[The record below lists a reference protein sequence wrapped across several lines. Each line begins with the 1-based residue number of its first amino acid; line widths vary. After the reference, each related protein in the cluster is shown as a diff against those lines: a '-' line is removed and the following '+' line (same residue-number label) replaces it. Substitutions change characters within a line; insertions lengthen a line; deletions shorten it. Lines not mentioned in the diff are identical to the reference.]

1 MILDFAEQPNSSLH
15 RRWAVENEHELVTSL
30 SEEEL
35 EALANS
41 VLAPS
46 AQSRLDTLL
55 EKKSDGLLTTL
66 ESSELDALLSQVDQ
80 LTILKTR
87 SRFTLQQHAKA
98 AGA

>member
-1 MILDFAEQPNSSLH
+1 MILDFAEQLNSSSH
-15 RRWAVENEHELVTSL
+15 YRWAMEIELELVTSL

-66 ESSELDALLSQVDQ
+66 ELSELDALLSQVDQ

>member
-1 MILDFAEQPNSSLH
+1 MK
-15 RRWAVENEHELVTSL
+15 NELELVTSL

>member
-1 MILDFAEQPNSSLH
+1 M
-15 RRWAVENEHELVTSL
+15 ENELELVTSL

-46 AQSRLDTLL
+46 AQTRLDTLL
-55 EKKSDGLLTTL
+55 KKKSDGLLDTL
-66 ESSELDALLSQVDQ
+66 ELAELDSLLSQVDQ

-87 SRFTLQQHAKA
+87 SRFTLQQQAKA

>member
-1 MILDFAEQPNSSLH
+1 M
-15 RRWAVENEHELVTSL
+15 ENELVTSL

-41 VLAPS
+41 VLAPA
-46 AQSRLDTLL
+46 AQSRMDTLL
-55 EKKSDGLLTTL
+55 QRKSDGLLIAGEL
-66 ESSELDALLSQVDQ
+66 KELDSLLSQVDQ
-80 LTILKTR
+80 LTILKAR

>member
-1 MILDFAEQPNSSLH
+1 M
-15 RRWAVENEHELVTSL
+15 ENELELVTSL

-46 AQSRLDTLL
+46 AQSQLDTLL
-55 EKKSDGLLTTL
+55 EKKSDGLLTAFEL
-66 ESSELDALLSQVDQ
+66 SELDALLSQVDQ